1 MNCEKA
7 QMKTILTNCTVIDC
21 TGKPPKE
28 DMTIVIEGGKIAEL
42 KTGIYREAARE
53 GERVFDL
60 EGGYV
65 LPGLWNVHVH
75 LSELLPDTQWRLGRE
90 SAIEC
95 AIRCGRNAMDALR
108 LGVTGI
114 RVVGERDYIDVA
126 WKRAFDAGVF
136 VGPRLFVC
144 GRSISPYRQDID
156 GPYEVRKAVRER
168 IMRGADQIKLIV
180 SGGHGD
186 MIRTGVAESMQ
197 VTRILQDEV
206 EAAVAVA
213 HQKGKMVCIHAVNP
227 GMKMAIRAG
236 VDCIEH
242 GYWMDDEAVEL
253 MVENDVFYVP
263 TLVCNLDDQFMLDSG
278 GVDKFHAGRAL
289 VARSEGVTPEYAKA
303 HLEGF
308 QKALKA
314 GVKICCGGDSNPSG
328 EFALME
334 IEHLARAGM
343 GEMGALIAATRNC
356 ADLCEVADR
365 LGTVEVGKLADL
377 IVLSTNPLED
387 ISNVRKLE
395 LVFKDGSLVDTSVPE
410 GSGDFWELFFDLEH
424 PTGGRRHP
432 SLE

>member
-1 MNCEKA
+1 
-7 QMKTILTNCTVIDC
+7 MKTILTNCTVIDC
-21 TGKPPKE
+21 TGEPPQK
-28 DMTIVIEGGKIAEL
+28 DMTVVIEDDKIVEL
-42 KTGIYREAARE
+42 KPGVCKEIAKE
-53 GERVFDL
+53 GERILDL

-75 LSELLPDTQWRLGRE
+75 LSELLPDTRWRLGRE
-90 SAIEC
+90 SAVEC

-108 LGVTGI
+108 HGITGI
-114 RVVGERDYIDVA
+114 RVVGERDYIDIA
-126 WKRAFDAGVF
+126 WKQAFDDGVF

-144 GRSISPYRQDID
+144 GEAISPHSQNID
-156 GPYEVRKAVRER
+156 GPYEVRKAVREQLKH
-168 IMRGADQIKLIV
+168 GVDQIKLIV

-186 MIRTGVAESMQ
+186 MIRTGDPKSMQ
-197 VTRILQDEV
+197 VTNMLQDEV
-206 EAAVAVA
+206 EAAVEAA
-213 HQKGKMVCIHAVNP
+213 HQKGKRVCAHTGNP

-253 MVENDVFYVP
+253 MVEHDVFYVP
-263 TLVCNLDDQFMLDSG
+263 TLVCNLDEQFMLDNG
-278 GVDKFHAGRAL
+278 GLDKFHPGRAL
-289 VARSEGVTPEYAKA
+289 VAKSEGVTPEYAKV

-328 EFALME
+328 EFALLE

-343 GEMGALIAATRNC
+343 GEMGALIAATRTC
-356 ADLCEVADR
+356 ADLCGVADR

-377 IVLSTNPLED
+377 IVLSDNPLED
-387 ISNVRKLE
+387 ISNIRKLK
-395 LVFKDGSLVDTSVPE
+395 LVFKGGNLVDTAVPE
-410 GSGDFWELFFDLEH
+410 GLGDFWELFFDLEH

-432 SLE
+432 TIE